1 MGEKVVKFILKRF
14 VQMIFIL
21 FIASILIFAMIR
33 ISPSDPI
40 ASMTKGK
47 KISEETRQSLTEEY
61 YLDKS
66 YPEQYVIWIKNIF
79 KGDLG
84 KSFQYRQSVNS
95 LLADRLP
102 TTLQVVLMSA
112 VIALILAVP
121 IGIIS
126 AVKMNT
132 IVDLSLIHI

>member
-1 MGEKVVKFILKRF
+1 
-14 VQMIFIL
+14 
-21 FIASILIFAMIR
+21 MIR

-95 LLADRLP
+95 LLG
-102 TTLQVVLMSA
+102 Q
-112 VIALILAVP
+112 
-121 IGIIS
+121 
-126 AVKMNT
+126 
-132 IVDLSLIHI
+132 IVYRQHFRFGTYEAPLLR

>member
-47 KISEETRQSLTEEY
+47 KISEIEILSAR
-61 YLDKS
+61 
-66 YPEQYVIWIKNIF
+66 
-79 KGDLG
+79 
-84 KSFQYRQSVNS
+84 YRYRNDRDDDHFDDSVCS
-95 LLADRLP
+95 
-102 TTLQVVLMSA
+102 S
-112 VIALILAVP
+112 
-121 IGIIS
+121 
-126 AVKMNT
+126 
-132 IVDLSLIHI
+132 

>member
-84 KSFQYRQSVNS
+84 KSF
-95 LLADRLP
+95 
-102 TTLQVVLMSA
+102 
-112 VIALILAVP
+112 
-121 IGIIS
+121 
-126 AVKMNT
+126 
-132 IVDLSLIHI
+132 

>member
-1 MGEKVVKFILKRF
+1 MVKFILKRF

-61 YLDKS
+61 YLV
-66 YPEQYVIWIKNIF
+66 EVIYK
-79 KGDLG
+79 
-84 KSFQYRQSVNS
+84 
-95 LLADRLP
+95 
-102 TTLQVVLMSA
+102 
-112 VIALILAVP
+112 
-121 IGIIS
+121 
-126 AVKMNT
+126 
-132 IVDLSLIHI
+132 